1 MSKRYCP
8 ILSARC
14 SPSAPETCCF
24 FWLPWLR
31 ISEELWHQTG
41 FAKQSGTSIHVAT
54 WPSYDDALTIDDEIE
69 LVLQVN
75 GKILNK
81 VAARRGLSKPEAEEI
96 ALKDDKVKSKI
107 NGSAVRKVIVVPD
120 KLVNVVV

>member
-1 MSKRYCP
+1 M
-8 ILSARC
+8 
-14 SPSAPETCCF
+14 
-24 FWLPWLR
+24 
-31 ISEELWHQTG
+31 
-41 FAKQSGTSIHVAT
+41 
-54 WPSYDDALTIDDEIE
+54 
-69 LVLQVN
+69 QVN

-96 ALKDDKVKSKI
+96 ALKDNKVKSKI